1 MLFDGAGLAWG
12 RGVRF
17 ARAVLVSAVLL
28 IAATVRAEPAVPTRA
43 MLVQWAGQLPRLSF
57 SADDFVTASVA
68 EKLGSGLPQRI
79 VTRVYAYPEGGQQ
92 PITVTV
98 LSCRVVYDLW
108 EGVYR
113 VQEQTASADRS
124 RTVPDL
130 KGVVQTCLNVR
141 VMALGDEATF
151 ARHRSKRIYFG
162 ALVEL
167 NPLSPDTV
175 QRIRRWLSKSGG
187 GQLRGDA
194 FFGSFVSIFVS
205 RRMGSAEHT
214 LAFRSNTFTVP

>member
-1 MLFDGAGLAWG
+1 MLG
-12 RGVRF
+12 
-17 ARAVLVSAVLL
+17 RAVLGLAVLGSVLDASAV
-28 IAATVRAEPAVPTRA
+28 RGEPAVPTRPV
-43 MLVQWAGQLPRLSF
+43 LVQWAGQLPRLSF
-57 SADDFVTASVA
+57 SADDFVSATVA

-130 KGVVQTCLNVR
+130 KAVVQTCLNVR
-141 VMALGDEATF
+141 VMALGDDATF
-151 ARHRSKRIYFG
+151 TRHRGKPIYFG

>member
-1 MLFDGAGLAWG
+1 L
-12 RGVRF
+12 
-17 ARAVLVSAVLL
+17 LVSAVLL
-28 IAATVRAEPAVPTRA
+28 FVGSTVRAEPAVPTRS
-43 MLVQWAGQLPRLSF
+43 MLVQWAGQMPRLSF

-130 KGVVQTCLNVR
+130 KGVVQSCLNVR
-141 VMALGDEATF
+141 VMALGDHSTF